1 MHTLT
6 LKSMAEAI
14 AYCQQPRQTGAGNAS
29 DRAGDI
35 SFFGTPNLSAA
46 LALATNG
53 WKEGADKAAKAL
65 ASRRAATGEKTSR
78 RRSVTRYDV
87 SGDDCDVARFCA
99 GDIENMTETRRVM
112 AKGKT
117 VRRVNVALNFS
128 SGVSGQSIM
137 DYAVAVCAAVNRIE
151 AGGQRVELWVKKSI
165 GATAGGLPVFAM
177 EIRVKEAGSRMHPA
191 ALAFACGHPSFYRRL
206 LFGLVERFPARA
218 VTDISANSYGHTKPD
233 AAGGY
238 LTSKTCWPGEWDV
251 KAAIAELDAAK

>member
-1 MHTLT
+1 
-6 LKSMAEAI
+6 MAEAV
-14 AYCQQPRQTGAGNAS
+14 AYCQQPRQTGAGNSS
-29 DRAGDI
+29 DRAGEI

-65 ASRRAATGEKTSR
+65 ASRRVATGEKTSR

-99 GDIENMTETRRVM
+99 GDVENMTENRRVM
-112 AKGKT
+112 VRGKT

-128 SGVSGQSIM
+128 FGVSGQTIM
-137 DYAVAVCAAVNRIE
+137 NYAVAVCAAVNRIE

-165 GATAGGLPVFAM
+165 GSERNGPAVFVM

-206 LFGLVERFPARA
+206 LFALVERFPARA
-218 VTDISANSYGHTKPD
+218 VTKISANKYGYTKD
-233 AAGGY
+233 DHGTGY
-238 LTSKTCWPGEWDV
+238 LTSNTRWAGDHEV